1 MSEEIRE
8 DTQKDT
14 QKDIQ
19 KDIQEEFHEPLL
31 VKIAKITVKAVGLL
45 LVFGT
50 IIFFIWR
57 AFFSTIIPTEVRS
70 LSPNSALKEAY
81 ETALA
86 EGKELTVFYQESQYD
101 TTTVRDKNYSY
112 FSAKEARFIQE
123 ANQVQ
128 LLFRYNNATIR
139 HLVEDYGLT
148 ETPDRSSELYDV
160 TLYVAYDLTPDDL
173 TDNAGNNP
181 ESVRFVRYR
190 ASTST
195 PATTLL
201 YNYRR
206 LTFDGLDMTVTDNP
220 VLAVY
225 VDVYY
230 LGDVN
235 YEADPYGT
243 ICIYDYAAENTYGTL
258 DKKEIASLEA
268 LP

>member
-1 MSEEIRE
+1 MSEQNR
-8 DTQKDT
+8 DSLMT
-14 QKDIQ
+14 
-19 KDIQEEFHEPLL
+19 
-31 VKIAKITVKAVGLL
+31 KIAKITVKAVGYL

-50 IIFFIWR
+50 ILFFIWR
-57 AFFSTIIPTEVRS
+57 SFFSTNVPAEVKA
-70 LSPNSALKEAY
+70 LSANTPLKEAY

-86 EGKELTVFYQESQYD
+86 EGKEVTIFYQESQYD

-148 ETPDRSSELYDV
+148 EVPDRADELYDV
-160 TLYVAYDLTPDDL
+160 TLYVAYDLTPADL
-173 TDNAGNNP
+173 TDNAGNHP
-181 ESVRFVRYR
+181 DSVKFVRYH
-190 ASTST
+190 ATSST
-195 PATTLL
+195 PATSLM

-206 LTFDGLDMTVTDNP
+206 LTFDGLDMTVTDYP
-220 VLAVY
+220 VLAGY

-235 YEADPYGT
+235 YEAEPYGT

-258 DKKEIASLEA
+258 DKKEIAA
-268 LP
+268 LAEMP

>member
-1 MSEEIRE
+1 MNEDIR
-8 DTQKDT
+8 
-14 QKDIQ
+14 
-19 KDIQEEFHEPLL
+19 EPLL
-31 VKIAKITVKAVGLL
+31 VRIARITVKSVGLL

-57 AFFSTIIPTEVRS
+57 AFFSTIIPAELRS
-70 LSPNSALKEAY
+70 LAPNPALKDAY

-123 ANQVQ
+123 ADQVQ

-139 HLVEDYGLT
+139 HLVEDYGLA
-148 ETPDRSSELYDV
+148 EIPDRSAELYDV
-160 TLYVAYDLTPDDL
+160 TLYVAYDLTPDDV

-181 ESVRFVRYR
+181 DSVRFVRYH
-190 ASTST
+190 ATST
-195 PATTLL
+195 TPPTTLL

-206 LTFDGLDMTVTDNP
+206 MTFDGLDMTVTDNP

-235 YEADPYGT
+235 YETEPYGT

-258 DKKEIASLEA
+258 DKKEIAA
-268 LP
+268 LDEVP

>member
-1 MSEEIRE
+1 MNEDIRE
-8 DTQKDT
+8 DNL
-14 QKDIQ
+14 
-19 KDIQEEFHEPLL
+19 EELHEPLL

-57 AFFSTIIPTEVRS
+57 AFFSTIIPAEVRS
-70 LSPNSALKEAY
+70 LAPNPVLKEAY
-81 ETALA
+81 EAALA

-139 HLVEDYGLT
+139 HLVEDYKLT
-148 ETPDRSSELYDV
+148 EIPDRASELYDV
-160 TLYVAYDLTPDDL
+160 TLYVAYDLTPADL
-173 TDNAGNNP
+173 TDNAGNDP
-181 ESVRFVRYR
+181 ASVKFVRYH
-190 ASTST
+190 ATSST
-195 PATTLL
+195 PASTLL
-201 YNYRR
+201 YNYHRM
-206 LTFDGLDMTVTDNP
+206 TFDGLDMTVTYTP

-230 LGDVN
+230 LGDLN
-235 YEADPYGT
+235 YEAEPYGT
-243 ICIYDYAAENTYGTL
+243 ICIFDYMAENTYGTL
-258 DKKEIASLEA
+258 DKKEIASLTE

>member
-1 MSEEIRE
+1 MSEPI
-8 DTQKDT
+8 
-14 QKDIQ
+14 
-19 KDIQEEFHEPLL
+19 HESLP
-31 VKIAKITVKAVGLL
+31 VKIARLTVKSIGLL

-57 AFFSTIIPTEVRS
+57 AFFSTVIPSEVRS
-70 LSPNSALKEAY
+70 LAPNPALKEAY

-112 FSAKEARFIQE
+112 FSAKEARFIVE

-128 LLFRYNNATIR
+128 ILFRYNNATIR
-139 HLVEDYGLT
+139 HLVEDYGLA
-148 ETPDRSSELYDV
+148 ELPDRADELYDV
-160 TLYVAYDLTPDDL
+160 TLYVAYDLTPDDI
-173 TDNAGNNP
+173 TDNAINDP
-181 ESVRFVRYR
+181 ASVKFVRYH
-190 ASTST
+190 ATSST
-195 PATTLL
+195 PATSLL

-206 LTFDGLDMTVTDNP
+206 MTFDGLDMTVSENP

-235 YEADPYGT
+235 YEEDPYGT
-243 ICIYDYAAENTYGTL
+243 ICIYDYLAENTYGTL

>member
-1 MSEEIRE
+1 MNEHI
-8 DTQKDT
+8 
-14 QKDIQ
+14 
-19 KDIQEEFHEPLL
+19 HEALP
-31 VKIAKITVKAVGLL
+31 VKIARITVKSVGLL

-57 AFFSTIIPTEVRS
+57 AFFSTIIPAELRS
-70 LSPNSALKEAY
+70 LAPNPALKEAY

-123 ANQVQ
+123 ADQVQ

-139 HLVEDYGLT
+139 HLVEDYGLA
-148 ETPDRSSELYDV
+148 EIPDRSAELYDV
-160 TLYVAYDLTPDDL
+160 TLYVAYDLTPDDV

-181 ESVRFVRYR
+181 DSVRFVRYH
-190 ASTST
+190 ATSST

-206 LTFDGLDMTVTDNP
+206 MTFDGLDMTVTDNP

-235 YEADPYGT
+235 YETEPYGT

-258 DKKEIASLEA
+258 DKKEIAA
-268 LP
+268 LDEVP

>member
-1 MSEEIRE
+1 MSE
-8 DTQKDT
+8 DTQMNT
-14 QKDIQ
+14 QEDIR
-19 KDIQEEFHEPLL
+19 EEFREPLL
-31 VKIAKITVKAVGLL
+31 VKIARITVKAVGLL

-57 AFFSTIIPTEVRS
+57 AFFSTIIPAEVRS
-70 LSPNSALKEAY
+70 LSPNPVLKNAY
-81 ETALA
+81 EAALS

-139 HLVEDYGLT
+139 HLVEDYKLT
-148 ETPDRSSELYDV
+148 EIPDRSSELYDV

-173 TDNAGNNP
+173 TDNAGNDP
-181 ESVRFVRYR
+181 ASVKFVRYH
-190 ASTST
+190 ATAST
-195 PATTLL
+195 PASTLL
-201 YNYRR
+201 YNYHRM
-206 LTFDGLDMTVTDNP
+206 TFDGLDMTVTDTP

-230 LGDVN
+230 LGDLD
-235 YEADPYGT
+235 YEAEPYGT

-258 DKKEIASLEA
+258 DKKEIAA
-268 LP
+268 LTELP